1 MSVRSR
7 GQDSTNKDQVSSFLL
22 AAKPIRL
29 KSPKPKGTSGGFH
42 FSRYFASYIQ
52 KFCNHTILLFDMDQ
66 DFNDW
71 EQVNAEDAKE
81 VQEYIEQ
88 HGVSNIEEL
97 LKRKL
102 DGWQEVEVNIGITGD
117 SGAGKSSY
125 INVIRE

>member
-1 MSVRSR
+1 
-7 GQDSTNKDQVSSFLL
+7 
-22 AAKPIRL
+22 
-29 KSPKPKGTSGGFH
+29 
-42 FSRYFASYIQ
+42 
-52 KFCNHTILLFDMDQ
+52 MDQ

>member
-1 MSVRSR
+1 
-7 GQDSTNKDQVSSFLL
+7 
-22 AAKPIRL
+22 
-29 KSPKPKGTSGGFH
+29 
-42 FSRYFASYIQ
+42 
-52 KFCNHTILLFDMDQ
+52 MDQ

-125 INVIRE
+125 INAIRE